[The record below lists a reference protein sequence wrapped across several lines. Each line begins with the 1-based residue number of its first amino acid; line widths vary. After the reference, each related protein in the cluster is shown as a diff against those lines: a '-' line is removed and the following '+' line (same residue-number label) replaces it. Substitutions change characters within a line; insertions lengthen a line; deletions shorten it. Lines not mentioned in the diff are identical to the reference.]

1 MMHRTLTILGDCP
14 NLPPDGP
21 GFFDCRPGFF
31 LPTIRPQRRKKVKRC
46 RQSFVYL
53 INQQVMT
60 NTHVVQQA
68 VQRFVSQRPLA
79 HTWTCEPGAP
89 IVKTKHIIYLALIAI
104 SVVVALYYLPV
115 REPLLAAA
123 EWARLNPFV
132 AAPLYLLVYIAALI
146 LMIPAWTLMLAGGYL
161 FGTTA
166 GMGIVVLANLAG
178 SIATFILGRT
188 IARRWV
194 LRRARRAPRFRSLD
208 RAFRRNG
215 FLMITMAR
223 LALVPY
229 NLLNYASG
237 LTAVRLRDYAAGTVI
252 GTLPLILLNVVV
264 GSKATD
270 ISALVRGDTTTG
282 EYDQTLLV
290 LSLVGI
296 GGAVFVITRIASRTF
311 KSHLQAEV

>member
-1 MMHRTLTILGDCP
+1 
-14 NLPPDGP
+14 
-21 GFFDCRPGFF
+21 
-31 LPTIRPQRRKKVKRC
+31 
-46 RQSFVYL
+46 
-53 INQQVMT
+53 MT

-68 VQRFVSQRPLA
+68 AQRFVSQRPLA
-79 HTWTCEPGAP
+79 HTWACEPGAP

-123 EWARLNPFV
+123 EWARLNPYV
-132 AAPLYLLVYIAALI
+132 AAPLYLLVYVAALI

-166 GMGIVVLANLAG
+166 GMVIVVLANLAG

-252 GTLPLILLNVVV
+252 GTLPLILLNIVV

-270 ISALVRGDTTTG
+270 ISALVRGDTAAG
-282 EYDQTLLV
+282 SHDQTLLI

-296 GGAVFVITRIASRTF
+296 GGALFVITRIASRTLRR
-311 KSHLQAEV
+311 HLQAEE